1 MNLKEKKVMYAMI
14 AVLVVLLGATS
25 TLGYLFYKSSVKLE
39 QANTVI
45 SARTD
50 EIQEFNKKLGIA
62 ESNLRTEEN
71 LTKKYK
77 KEIESLDEEF
87 LKIKSKYN
95 LDLKSRDNTIAYL
108 KGKVKGGKSS
118 VVIPKTPENSSE
130 VSGVKEFTTVIEVTR
145 EICNNEIVG
154 YQWEDE
160 NKRFKLKDPDIFEEG
175 NEEFEYKQHFKITG
189 YVFEDATGNIQVKK
203 LELEEVYPEENEKGV
218 EYKAIK
224 NSNISLVSSKFEY
237 TNKVK
242 DEKHLLDIVTLRPIA
257 SFDTAV
263 TPGLGLEVI
272 NLGRY
277 FDYLNVGFYGKLAFD
292 VSDPLGGSL
301 QNSRIGVG
309 INYHLI
315 PPLLDTNFA
324 IGTSVSTP
332 FNDLGAYVLTVDLIL
347 YLTDDLNPFQW
358 LK

>member
-1 MNLKEKKVMYAMI
+1 MTLKEKKIVYAMI
-14 AVLVVLLGATS
+14 IALVVLLGS
-25 TLGYLFYKSSVKLE
+25 TGVLGYLFYKSSVKLD
-39 QANTVI
+39 QANNVI

-77 KEIESLDEEF
+77 KEIDALDKEF
-87 LKIKSKYN
+87 LKIKSKYD

-108 KGKVKGGKSS
+108 KGKVKGGNSS
-118 VVIPKTPENSSE
+118 VTIEKPKNEVNSE
-130 VSGVKEFTTVIEVTR
+130 VKEFTTVIEVTR

-154 YQWEDE
+154 YQWEDDK
-160 NKRFKLKDPDIFEEG
+160 KRFKLKDPDIFEKG
-175 NEEFEYKQHFKITG
+175 NEEFEYKQHFEITG
-189 YVFEDATGNIQVKK
+189 YVFEDETGNIQVKK
-203 LELEEVYPEENEKGV
+203 LELREVYPVENEEEV
-218 EYKAIK
+218 EYKEIE

-277 FDYLNVGFYGKLAFD
+277 FDYLNVGLYGKLAFD

-324 IGTSVSTP
+324 IGASVSTP
-332 FNDLGAYVLTVDLIL
+332 FNDLGQYVLTVDLIL
-347 YLTDDLNPFQW
+347 YLTDDLNTFQW